1 VARLQVLKQQSFLE
15 HSISPASSS
24 LVEGGAGA
32 SDGIPKMHSFKSSNP
47 IFKATSLLHNLK
59 VGGMKSFGGAR
70 ALKRPPSIKIR
81 MPHL

>member
-1 VARLQVLKQQSFLE
+1 MARLQALKQQSFLE

-59 VGGMKSFGGAR
+59 IGGRGGAR
-70 ALKRPPSIKIR
+70 TLKRPPSIKIR